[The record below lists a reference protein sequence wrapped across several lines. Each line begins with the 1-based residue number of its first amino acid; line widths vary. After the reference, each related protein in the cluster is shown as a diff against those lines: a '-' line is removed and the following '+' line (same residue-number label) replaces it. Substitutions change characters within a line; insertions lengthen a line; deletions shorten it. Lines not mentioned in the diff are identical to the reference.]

1 MTTEI
6 KDRTGRCIGRTQ
18 EMSDGHLNYM
28 DAGGRVVARV
38 QNGNTYDAAGRLIGK
53 GDMGMY
59 ALAQHNSSR

>member
-6 KDRTGRCIGRTQ
+6 KDRTGRCIGRIQ
-18 EMSDGHLNYM
+18 EMSTTSKNYM

-59 ALAQHNSSR
+59 ALAQQGR

>member
-6 KDRTGRCIGRTQ
+6 KDRTGRCIGRIQ
-18 EMSDGHLNYM
+18 EMSTNSKNYM

-59 ALAQHNSSR
+59 ALAQQGR

>member
-6 KDRTGRCIGRTQ
+6 KDRTGRCIGRIQ
-18 EMSDGHLNYM
+18 EMGPHQNYCM

-53 GDMGMY
+53 GDMGMC
-59 ALAQHNSSR
+59 ALAMHSNSR